1 MDVIPLSID
10 ILFCIIC
17 SAYFSSTETAF
28 TTVNRIRMKSLAE
41 AGNKKAARVLELTDQ
56 YDKLLS
62 TILIGNNIV
71 NIVAASLATVLF
83 EKLISGPSSVTVS
96 TVVMTLVV
104 LIFGEITP
112 KNLAKQG
119 AESYCLSTVS
129 LLRALIILFTPLN
142 FIFMQWNRLLSRL
155 THHSEDSKTTS
166 EDLMT
171 MVDEAQNDGGIDE
184 ENGELIR
191 SAIEFNDLEA
201 NDILTPRVDLTAVR
215 TTTTMEELGQVF
227 VNCTYSRV
235 LVYEDTVDNIVGM
248 IHEKDYFAG
257 MSRGLTTIRP
267 LIKKV
272 IYVSGSIKISRL
284 LRLIQQSK
292 THMAVVVDE
301 FGGTEGIVTLED
313 ILEELVGEI
322 WDEHDVVENNFEKLN
337 ETTYLIAG
345 NANLEDFFDQFDLPF
360 EEDEYESFTVG
371 GWVMEELGHI
381 PEPGDHFTYDDC
393 EVHVVS
399 VEKRHVTKIR
409 LILPSEHEKH
419 ENKTSHSKEN

>member
-1 MDVIPLSID
+1 
-10 ILFCIIC
+10 
-17 SAYFSSTETAF
+17 
-28 TTVNRIRMKSLAE
+28 MKSLAE

-322 WDEHDVVENNFEKLN
+322 WDEHDEETEDFRRQADGSWIVLGSANV

-360 EEDEYESFTVG
+360 EENEYESFTVG